1 MSTNTIT
8 AELRPSKVLNH
19 LFLAAFSLV
28 MIYPV
33 IWWIGASLKK
43 TSELS
48 SPGIWPA
55 TPMWENYVNGWNF
68 SSEYTFAHFF
78 GNTLLME
85 VGNVVGGVITA
96 AIVAFGFGRLNF
108 PLKGMW
114 FSILM
119 LTLMLPGQVT
129 VVPQYILFNNFG
141 FVDSYVPL
149 VLPHFF
155 GGGAFFIFL
164 LVQFI
169 RGIPRDLDEAAKIDG
184 ASIYGIF
191 GRIILPLIKPALVTV
206 ALFTFLWSWDDFFAQ
221 VLYLSSV
228 ENFTVGLALRMFIDQ
243 FEVQWG
249 QLLAMSLLSVLPSA
263 IIFFLAQK
271 HFVEGIAT
279 TGLKG

>member
-1 MSTNTIT
+1 MNTV
-8 AELRPSKVLNH
+8 RSKVSNH
-19 LFLAAFSLV
+19 LFLTLFSLLMV
-28 MIYPV
+28 YPV

-43 TSELS
+43 TAELS
-48 SPGIWPA
+48 LPTLWPS
-55 TPMWENYVNGWNF
+55 TPMWENYSNGWNF

-85 VGNVVGGVITA
+85 LGNVTGGVLTA
-96 AIVAFGFGRLNF
+96 AIVAYGFGRLHF
-108 PLKGMW
+108 KLRGFW
-114 FSILM
+114 FSILL
-119 LTLMLPGQVT
+119 LTMMLPGQVT
-129 VVPQYILFNNFG
+129 VVPQYILFNKLG
-141 FVDSYVPL
+141 WVDSYIPL

-184 ASIYGIF
+184 ASVYGIF
-191 GRIILPLIKPALVTV
+191 LRIIFPLIKPALVTV
-206 ALFTFLWSWDDFFAQ
+206 AIFTFIWSWDDFFAQ

-228 ENFTVGLALRMFIDQ
+228 DKFTVGLALRMFIDQ
-243 FEVQWG
+243 FDIQWG
-249 QLLAMSLLSVLPSA
+249 QLLAMSLLSILPSA
-263 IIFFLAQK
+263 LIFLFAQK

>member
-1 MSTNTIT
+1 MRIRAS
-8 AELRPSKVLNH
+8 SVLNH
-19 LFLAAFSLV
+19 AFMIAFSFI

-43 TSELS
+43 TEELRL
-48 SPGIWPA
+48 PTIWPEV
-55 TPMWENYVNGWNF
+55 PIWENYTKGWEF
-68 SSEYTFAHFF
+68 SANYTFGHFF
-78 GNTLLME
+78 ANTLLME
-85 VGNVVGGVITA
+85 VGNVVGGVLTA
-96 AIVAFGFGRLNF
+96 AVVAFGFARLNF
-108 PLKGMW
+108 PLRGFW
-114 FSILM
+114 FSLMM

-129 VVPQYILFNNFG
+129 IVPQYILYNTFG

-191 GRIILPLIKPALVTV
+191 GRIIFPLIKPALVTV
-206 ALFTFLWSWDDFFAQ
+206 GIFTFIWSWDDFFSQ
-221 VLYLSSV
+221 MLYLSSV
-228 ENFTVGLALRMFIDQ
+228 DKFTVGLALRMFIDQ

-249 QLLAMSLLSVLPSA
+249 QLLAMSLLSIVPSVL
-263 IIFFLAQK
+263 IFFFAQK